1 MRQWVPSLQW
11 VLNLCWLL
19 SFYYI
24 SSWTWHGGWLALN
37 RQLVLNMELPHLLW
51 ADGSY
56 IPPCFFWINLLNKQ
70 QDNDSKLSVTSHPSL
85 SLPLPTHLKDPKVQD
100 GPGLGSDQAVW
111 LQSLSAP
118 NHYPILSL
126 PLSSL
131 LPTFLSPGFLSSPG
145 VISLFDI
152 LLLL

>member
-1 MRQWVPSLQW
+1 M
-11 VLNLCWLL
+11 LNLCWLL

-24 SSWTWHGGWLALN
+24 SSWTCHGGWLALN

-126 PLSSL
+126 PFSSL
-131 LPTFLSPGFLSSPG
+131 LPTFLSPGFLSSSW